1 MRRVVRIGVVADT
14 HVGEHL
20 PGLPPSVATAL
31 EGVDLVLHA
40 GDLTVP
46 GVLDD
51 LRAIAPVVA
60 VRGNH
65 DARAAMDG
73 LPRAVAVRVGDARI
87 GLTHGDRAA
96 RIELPA
102 AVLSLLA
109 RRPVLLGF
117 HRDMARRFRGADC
130 VVVGHLHMPV
140 HRRVGRTLVF
150 SPGAVFVPERK
161 PGYDWSGPRGA
172 AYRAFRR
179 SLPAEAREP
188 AVGIL
193 EVAPGGGVT
202 ARRVPLE
209 PRWSTVAA

>member
-1 MRRVVRIGVVADT
+1 MTRVVRIGVVADT

-20 PGLPPSVATAL
+20 SALPPSVATAL
-31 EGVDLVLHA
+31 DGVDLILHA
-40 GDLTVP
+40 GDLTHL

-65 DARAAMDG
+65 DERAG
-73 LPRAVAVRVGDARI
+73 LHHLPRDVLVRVGDARI
-87 GLTHGDRAA
+87 GLTHGHRTA
-96 RIELPA
+96 RVELPA
-102 AVLSLLA
+102 AAVSLLA

-117 HRDMARRFRGADC
+117 HRTMARRFRGADC

-161 PGYDWSGPRGA
+161 PGYDWSGPRGG
-172 AYRAFRR
+172 AYRRFRQG
-179 SLPAEAREP
+179 LPPEARDP

-193 EVAPGGGVT
+193 EIGPGGVVR
-202 ARRVPLE
+202 ARRIPLE
-209 PRWSTVAA
+209 PTLRPVAA